1 MLPDG
6 TIRRDAIQHSYNAW
20 LREFGTGNKE
30 HQQIIEQ
37 TDLNAHGLSRY
48 APTSQICLFEILP
61 DTGKG
66 KSRQR
71 PDNFLHFPGSRGD
84 KAGFNAK
91 QFAEYEE
98 CRNAC
103 LQPAAEVISVN
114 PRVSMGGNSTFTCSF
129 MPESSQ
135 PEE

>member
-1 MLPDG
+1 MSPDG

-48 APTSQICLFEILP
+48 APTSQICRFEILP

-66 KSRQR
+66 KSRLTR
-71 PDNFLHFPGSRGD
+71 
-84 KAGFNAK
+84 
-91 QFAEYEE
+91 
-98 CRNAC
+98 
-103 LQPAAEVISVN
+103 
-114 PRVSMGGNSTFTCSF
+114 
-129 MPESSQ
+129 
-135 PEE
+135 